1 MRLSLSVLSHLLDE
15 LYIRWMLCTINLLLS
30 IQRHLPPPISALR
43 NATSNQI
50 RSPLQSAPPRI
61 TLTHT
66 KSEQLAANWLNKN
79 ATSTKFQLGEPL
91 LLFQI
96 GFEIFCLSIFGC
108 FYFFMLIR
116 CSVCAYASY
125 ILYMCVCVCAYAN
138 VENNIKLF
146 RTICMGFHW
155 CVCSVNASG

>member
-125 ILYMCVCVCAYAN
+125 ILYMCVCVC
-138 VENNIKLF
+138 VLM
-146 RTICMGFHW
+146 RTQKII
-155 CVCSVNASG
+155 